1 MDFIN
6 RLLNEKKNMQ
16 IYQQSIFLEFLYL
29 KMLNHAL
36 YILFIFI
43 IYANMIFFWETWPYT
58 I

>member
-1 MDFIN
+1 
-6 RLLNEKKNMQ
+6 MQ

-43 IYANMIFFWETWPYT
+43 IYANMIFFERLGHIQFKMKLYL
-58 I
+58 